1 MPAESTSWL
10 LSQGVLGFT
19 TLILLGTVVYLY
31 REIKST
37 VNRYEQMLA
46 DERVKHAAD
55 IAAERKSHDITQAAR
70 IDEMKQGWVTVNKVE
85 DTLAKTLVIMQRV
98 TT

>member
-1 MPAESTSWL
+1 MPAETAGWL

-19 TLILLGTVVYLY
+19 TLLLTLVVAFLY
-31 REIKST
+31 RENKST

-46 DERVKHAAD
+46 DERAKHAAD
-55 IAAERKSHDITQAAR
+55 LAAERKSHDITQSAR
-70 IDEMKQGWVTVNKVE
+70 IDEMRQGWVTVNKVE

-98 TT
+98 AS